1 MNVALGTK
9 SEEKLAVF
17 RKIVNDMGLDWNIL
31 PLAAVSGVSS
41 QPLSE
46 KETVDGAINRA
57 MSAKNTL
64 KDCDLGIG
72 LEGGLNKYSDN
83 LFSMICVCAIVDVKG
98 EIYIGKSLPIPL
110 PVVVSDRI
118 DKGYEYGIE
127 IRNYSRDSEDGMK
140 VILGELI
147 SRTASFT
154 DAITSCIKLILQ
166 KD

>member
-1 MNVALGTK
+1 
-9 SEEKLAVF
+9 
-17 RKIVNDMGLDWNIL
+17 
-31 PLAAVSGVSS
+31 
-41 QPLSE
+41 
-46 KETVDGAINRA
+46 
-57 MSAKNTL
+57 
-64 KDCDLGIG
+64 
-72 LEGGLNKYSDN
+72 
-83 LFSMICVCAIVDVKG
+83 VCAIVDVKG